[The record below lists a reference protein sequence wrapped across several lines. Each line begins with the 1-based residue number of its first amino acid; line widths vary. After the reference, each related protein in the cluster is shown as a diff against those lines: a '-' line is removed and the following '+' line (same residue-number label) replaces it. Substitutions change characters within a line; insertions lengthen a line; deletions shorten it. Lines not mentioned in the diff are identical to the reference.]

1 MKHMPAAMPPA
12 ARPEARAV
20 YVLKSTSHLCG
31 TRQRKLVTD
40 AETAT
45 QQPGTC
51 QALQLPLTPQGV

>member
-1 MKHMPAAMPPA
+1 MKHMPAAKPPA

-20 YVLKSTSHLCG
+20 YVLQATSDLCS
-31 TRQRKLVTD
+31 TRQRELVTD

-51 QALQLPLTPQGV
+51 QALHLPLTPQGV